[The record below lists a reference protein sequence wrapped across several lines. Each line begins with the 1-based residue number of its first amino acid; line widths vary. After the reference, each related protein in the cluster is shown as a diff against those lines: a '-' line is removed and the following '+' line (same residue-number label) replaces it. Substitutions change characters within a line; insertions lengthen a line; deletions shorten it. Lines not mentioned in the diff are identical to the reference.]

1 MEPVFVITLLI
12 LVGLVLMALEVYIP
26 GFILGS
32 IGVVLMLVAAG
43 ITWNQYGLG
52 RTLFV
57 VGIELVG
64 SLATVMASLKL
75 FPETRLGRKMI
86 LGTTQ
91 TDQRASLPRPQD
103 LVGRNGIAHTVLR
116 PSGAAIID
124 GNRLDVVAES
134 GMIESGRPIKVVA
147 IRGTRIVVR
156 QA

>member
-1 MEPVFVITLLI
+1 MNPVLIIAILI

-43 ITWNQYGLG
+43 ISWNQYGLG

-64 SLATVMASLKL
+64 SLATVIASLKV
-75 FPETRLGRKMI
+75 FPETRVGRKMI
-86 LGTTQ
+86 LAASQ
-91 TDQRASLPRPQD
+91 ANQRASLPRPQD
-103 LVGRNGIAHTVLR
+103 LVGREGVAHTVLR
-116 PSGAAIID
+116 PSGTALVD
-124 GNRLDVVAES
+124 GNRLDVIAES
-134 GMIESGRPIKVVA
+134 GMIESGRPVKVVA

-156 QA
+156 EI